1 MFAESAKNGA
11 NFKILN
17 FSLGTFNRLSI
28 AHSKAIDEYNKM
40 H

>member
-11 NFKILN
+11 NFKILKSFVN
-17 FSLGTFNRLSI
+17 NCSRRSI